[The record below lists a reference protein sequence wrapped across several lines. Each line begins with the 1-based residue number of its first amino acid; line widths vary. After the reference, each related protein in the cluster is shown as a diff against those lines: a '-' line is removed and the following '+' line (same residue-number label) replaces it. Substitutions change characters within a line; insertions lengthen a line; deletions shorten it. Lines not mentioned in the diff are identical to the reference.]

1 MTDSL
6 LGAVEWLGHSSF
18 RILGDPVI
26 YIDPYGI
33 EPGPPADLILISH
46 SHYDHLSPEDVK
58 KIQKKET
65 VIVTEKSGAKK
76 LSGDVRVVAPGDTLT
91 VCGVT
96 VEAVP
101 AYNIGKT
108 FHPKKNG
115 WLGFVIDIRGERIY
129 HTGDSDL
136 IPEMKAIRADIAL
149 LPVSGTYVMTAQEAV
164 DAALLIKPSVA
175 VPMHYGTLVGE
186 ASDAEVFRDGLR
198 GKIRVVI
205 PEKK

>member
-6 LGAVEWLGHSSF
+6 LDATEWLGHSAF
-18 RILGDPVI
+18 RILADPVI
-26 YIDPYGI
+26 YIDPYDI
-33 EPGPPADLILISH
+33 SPGPPADLILISH

-65 VIVTEKSGAKK
+65 VIVTEKSGVKK
-76 LSGDVRVVAPGDTLT
+76 LSGDVRTVTPGDTLT

-96 VEAVP
+96 IEVVP
-101 AYNIGKT
+101 AYNLNKT

-115 WLGFVIDIRGERIY
+115 WLGFVIDIRGRRIY

-136 IPEMKAIRADIAL
+136 IPEMGNIRADIAL
-149 LPVSGTYVMTAQEAV
+149 LPVSGTFVMTAQEAV
-164 DAALLIKPSVA
+164 EAALLINPSVA
-175 VPMHYGTLVGE
+175 IPMHYGAVVGGIG
-186 ASDAEVFRDGLR
+186 DAQAFKKGLQ